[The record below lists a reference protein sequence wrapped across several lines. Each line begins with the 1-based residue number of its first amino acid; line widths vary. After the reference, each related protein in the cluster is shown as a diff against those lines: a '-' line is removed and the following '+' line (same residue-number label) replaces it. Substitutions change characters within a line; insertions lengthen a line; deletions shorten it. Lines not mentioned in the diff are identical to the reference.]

1 MKANCFVLA
10 AAAAFAFTGGA
21 FGENETERFF
31 DKLKPQEA
39 AMNLCYEFNIIRFAM
54 KTCEPASTVV
64 DAAYG
69 RCHSQEKAYASAYE
83 RAMIKSVGQSH
94 GESYIDDAEQII
106 SMAKQ
111 RMRQTFLARVLD
123 DRIKGGVCAENSN

>member
-1 MKANCFVLA
+1 MKANCLVLA
-10 AAAAFAFTGGA
+10 AAASFAFTGA
-21 FGENETERFF
+21 FGQNETERFF

-39 AMNLCYEFNIIRFAM
+39 AMNLCYEFNIVRFAM

-69 RCHSQEKAYASAYE
+69 RCNSQEKAYADAYVS
-83 RAMIKSVGQSH
+83 AMIKRGGQPH
-94 GESYIDDAEQII
+94 GESYIDEAEQII

-123 DRIKGGVCAENSN
+123 DRIEGGLCAENSN